1 MDLNSVKTKKIRIA
15 FTIALCVVMA
25 LYYVVCALP
34 MITYTHQTGDL
45 AGQEETISL
54 SSFIWKPYNHADITG
69 TQPLNDLFKAELQK
83 KVNLPINH
91 TIPGPLFAFVGAF
104 ISILVV
110 AICWKKAFNVYFPV
124 VWGVGSI
131 LLYLI
136 NPLLQLSIIDSSIL
150 MLHYILFALAIVITI
165 AEFFLISLPQIK
177 HERANK
183 ELY

>member
-1 MDLNSVKTKKIRIA
+1 MDLNSVKTKKLRIA
-15 FTIALCVVMA
+15 FTIALCVVLA
-25 LYYVVCALP
+25 LYYVVSALP

-54 SSFIWKPYNHADITG
+54 SSFIWKPYNHQDITG
-69 TQPLNDLFKAELQK
+69 TQPLNSLFSSELQK
-83 KVNLPINH
+83 KVELPINH

-110 AICWKKAFNVYFPV
+110 AIGWKKAINVYFPF
-124 VWGVGSI
+124 VWGVVSI

-136 NPLLQLSIIDSSIL
+136 NPLLQLSIINSGVL
-150 MLHYILFALAIVITI
+150 MLHYSLFALAIII
-165 AEFFLISLPQIK
+165 AAVEFFLISLPQIK
-177 HERANK
+177 HERATR